1 MIRTESKSGG
11 EAARS
16 FHTTHWSVV
25 LEAGGSDGSARTA
38 LETLCRNYWYPL
50 YAFVRRRGYDTHQ
63 AQDLTQEF
71 FTRLLASESLK
82 TAQPERGRFRT
93 FLLGALKN
101 FLAND
106 WRDAHRLKRGG
117 GAEFLSWDELDP
129 ERRYALE
136 PADRAS
142 AESLFD
148 RRWAQAVVSGA
159 LARLEAEL
167 RREGTAER
175 FVALKVFLQ
184 GDGEADSYA
193 SAAARLGLSEAATKS
208 AIFRMRR
215 RYGELIREEI
225 AQTVATPAEVE
236 AEIQYLIA
244 LLAGT

>member
-1 MIRTESKSGG
+1 M
-11 EAARS
+11 
-16 FHTTHWSVV
+16 

>member
-1 MIRTESKSGG
+1 MARAEATPGG
-11 EAARS
+11 EAAQG

-25 LEAGGSDGSARTA
+25 LEAGGGGESARTA
-38 LETLCRNYWYPL
+38 LETLCRGYWYPL
-50 YAFVRRRGYDTHQ
+50 YVFVRRRGHGEAE

-71 FTRLLASESLK
+71 FSRLLASESLR
-82 TAQPERGRFRT
+82 TAQPERGKFRT

-106 WRDAHRLKRGG
+106 WRDTHRLKRGG
-117 GAEFLSWDELDP
+117 GVEFLSWDELDP

-136 PADRAS
+136 PADGAP
-142 AESLFD
+142 AESLYD
-148 RRWAQAVVSGA
+148 RRWAQMVVSGA
-159 LARLEAEL
+159 LVRLEAEM

-175 FVALKVFLQ
+175 FAALKVFLQ
-184 GDGEADSYA
+184 GDGGTDSYA

-236 AEIQYLIA
+236 AEIQHLIA
-244 LLAGT
+244 LLAAE

>member
-1 MIRTESKSGG
+1 MIRAEAKSGA
-11 EAARS
+11 EAAQG

-25 LEAGGSDGSARTA
+25 LEAGGSDGPARTA
-38 LETLCRNYWYPL
+38 LETLCRHYWYPL
-50 YAFVRRRGYDTHQ
+50 YAFVRRRGYAEHE

-71 FTRLLASESLK
+71 FARLLANQSFK
-82 TAQPERGRFRT
+82 TAQPERGKFRT

-117 GAEFLSWDELDP
+117 RMEFLSWDELDP
-129 ERRYALE
+129 EHRYALE
-136 PADRAS
+136 PTDSAP

-159 LARLEAEL
+159 LARLDAEM

-175 FVALKVFLQ
+175 FTVLKVFLQ
-184 GDGEADSYA
+184 GDGGADSYA
-193 SAAARLGLSEAATKS
+193 SVGTRLGLSEAATKS

-215 RYGELIREEI
+215 RYGELIREEV

-236 AEIQYLIA
+236 AEIQHLIA
-244 LLAGT
+244 LLAT